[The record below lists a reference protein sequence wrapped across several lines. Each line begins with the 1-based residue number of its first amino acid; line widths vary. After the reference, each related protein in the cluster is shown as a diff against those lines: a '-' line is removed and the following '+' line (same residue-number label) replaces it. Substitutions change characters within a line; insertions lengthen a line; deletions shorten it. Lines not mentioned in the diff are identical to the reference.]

1 MGIEHPEITRMN
13 RTGHYRPIPKIYGTD
28 ALGNT
33 VLGGQEIL
41 CIDDIYFLVDALD
54 STAIEVLELMGAIYS
69 IAE

>member
-1 MGIEHPEITRMN
+1 MGIEHPAITRMN

-33 VLGGQEIL
+33 ALGGQEIL
-41 CIDDIYFLVDALD
+41 CIEDTYFLVDGLD
-54 STAIEVLELMGAIYS
+54 NTAIEVLEIMGATYA